1 MKPASSGVPDS
12 IAARQNAPW
21 SVQLLAAQR
30 QLYTEAKQWR
40 RLRAWSVT
48 AIAIIGVGATL
59 LVPDL
64 LKVLGPVGA
73 VLAVVQ
79 WVASVFEKQRTKT
92 AANVQEQFD
101 TSVYPLD
108 WNPILGPK
116 ADAEDVVAAA
126 SRFQG
131 DRNMLADW
139 YSIPD
144 DAPRPLDVLLCQR
157 SNLRWDAA
165 LRRAY
170 ANRVSLGL
178 VALFLVIVAAGLA
191 RGLSLVEFGLACLP
205 SVGSFLF
212 GLETI
217 RGHRQHGSAQVELK
231 AKLEAAWE
239 VARAKP
245 RSLRGAELRAIQD
258 RIYHLRAAAPPVPD
272 RFYWRKRDQFEWEM
286 RLAVERMC
294 EEARAAA
301 RSARGDSR

>member
-1 MKPASSGVPDS
+1 MPNSVA
-12 IAARQNAPW
+12 IRQNAPW
-21 SVQLLAAQR
+21 SIQLLAAQR
-30 QLYTEAKQWR
+30 QLYTEAKRWR

-48 AIAIIGVGATL
+48 AFAIIGVGATL
-59 LVPDL
+59 LAPDL

-79 WVASVFEKQRTKT
+79 WAASVFEKQRTKT

-126 SRFQG
+126 SRFKG
-131 DRNMLADW
+131 DRTMLADW

-144 DAPRPLDVLLCQR
+144 AVPRPLDVLLCQR

-178 VALFLVIVAAGLA
+178 VALFLAIVAAGLA
-191 RGLSLVEFGLACLP
+191 RELSLMEFAFACLP
-205 SVGSFLF
+205 SVGAFLF

-231 AKLEAAWE
+231 AKLENAWG
-239 VARAKP
+239 VARTKP
-245 RSLRGAELRAIQD
+245 RSLRATELRAIQD
-258 RIYHLRAAAPPVPD
+258 RIYHLRVAAPPVPD
-272 RFYWRKRDQFEWEM
+272 TFYWRKRDQFEWEM
-286 RLAVERMC
+286 RLAVERMW
-294 EEARAAA
+294 EEARAA
-301 RSARGDSR
+301 RHSMR